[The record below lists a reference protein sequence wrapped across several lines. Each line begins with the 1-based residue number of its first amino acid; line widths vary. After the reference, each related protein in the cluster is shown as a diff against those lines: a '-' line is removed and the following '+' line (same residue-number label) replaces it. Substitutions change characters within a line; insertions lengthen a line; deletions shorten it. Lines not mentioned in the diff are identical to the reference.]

1 MVKNIFFGNGGSN
14 LLILHVKDTCG
25 RHFKTGLIMIFD
37 PQNMGLETM
46 FFQLSVILA
55 EIW

>member
-1 MVKNIFFGNGGSN
+1 MRSLQDWSYND
-14 LLILHVKDTCG
+14 L
-25 RHFKTGLIMIFD
+25 GLIIIFD

-55 EIW
+55 EIWLITDLPIMVA